1 MHEDVAAYIDGFP
14 AEVAERLRAV
24 RAGALEVVPEHA
36 EKISYGVPTITSAGK
51 NVFHYAAFASHLST
65 YPVPDADGEL
75 AEWIASR
82 RHGKGTLH
90 HPHDQ
95 PLEVG
100 RIAEVARLLAEQRR
114 A

>member
-1 MHEDVAAYIDGFP
+1 MDDAVAAYIDRFP
-14 AEVAERLRAV
+14 ADVAERLRTV
-24 RAGALEVVPEHA
+24 RTAALAVVPDHG
-36 EKISYGVPTITSAGK
+36 EKVSYGVPTITSGGK
-51 NVFHYAAFASHLST
+51 NVFHYAAYAEHLST
-65 YPVPDADGEL
+65 YPVPDADGEM

-90 HPHDQ
+90 HPLGE
-95 PLEVG
+95 PLEAE